1 MFRPANDILGQILLV
16 AFFAIMVITPLIILV
31 LAFVNVQR
39 DSMRLGKSILQ
50 AVGALAIWTC
60 LSFVIVMI
68 FFMTVFSYPVN
79 ASPANEMKANAIYI
93 GATFVYFVVS
103 GSLIFW
109 TKSQT
114 KRMPAMGLSC

>member
-1 MFRPANDILGQILLV
+1 LFRHANDILGQILLV

-31 LAFVNVQR
+31 LAIVNVQR

-50 AVGALAIWTC
+50 AVGALGIWIC

-79 ASPANEMKANAIYI
+79 ASPSNEMKANAIYI
-93 GATFVYFVVS
+93 GGTFVYFVVS
-103 GSLIFW
+103 GALIFW
-109 TKSQT
+109 TRSQT

>member
-1 MFRPANDILGQILLV
+1 LFRHANDILGQILLV

-31 LAFVNVQR
+31 LAIVNVQR

-50 AVGALAIWTC
+50 AVGALAIWIC
-60 LSFVIVMI
+60 LSVVIVMI

-79 ASPANEMKANAIYI
+79 ASSSNEMKANAIYI